1 MSLLANQSG
10 VRPGEYFWSS
20 AVDIGQDGFE
30 YIGGIIGNSGS
41 SGIGVPMTVASI
53 AFTPVKKGIIVVFGS
68 ADVSATPGVIPDNMS
83 GTIYLQ
89 EIGTGIQTPMAG
101 SVVSIPANQP
111 KNIALS
117 GGIAVE
123 AGATYSIIF
132 ELQSASSVSYA
143 RGNLACF
150 FFE

>member
-20 AVDIGQDGFE
+20 AVDIGKDGFE
-30 YIGGIIGNSGS
+30 YIGGVQGVAGS
-41 SGIGVPMTVASI
+41 SIGVPMTVASFG
-53 AFTPVKKGIIVVFGS
+53 FTPVKKGIIVVFAS
-68 ADVSATPGVIPDNMS
+68 ADVSTTPGVAP
-83 GTIYLQ
+83 
-89 EIGTGIQTPMAG
+89 EPMAG
-101 SVVSIPANQP
+101 AINLQVGSFPIAGAITSIPANQP

-117 GGIAVE
+117 GGSAVE
-123 AGATYSIIF
+123 AGVLYTIEFILTSPS
-132 ELQSASSVSYA
+132 SASYA

>member
-30 YIGGIIGNSGS
+30 YIGGVIGVSGS
-41 SGIGVPMTVASI
+41 SAFGNPMTVASFG
-53 AFTPVKKGIIVVFGS
+53 FTPVKRGIIVVFGT
-68 ADVSATPGVIPDNMS
+68 ADVSTLPGVAPENMT
-83 GTIYLQ
+83 GNIYIEQ
-89 EIGTGIQTPMAG
+89 IGTGTQTPMAG
-101 SVVSIPANQP
+101 SAVSIPANQP

-132 ELQSASSVSYA
+132 QLTSPANASFA